1 MKSSIKGRIIIPL
14 FVITACVAAIG
25 TAGIYHHFSSSLLS
39 QLRLRTEAF
48 ADSVRRAIEIAG
60 NDGHRNRI
68 LHAYAESEG
77 VIGIILAAGQPAKI
91 IASTRNKH
99 IGHFVDVLGDPLI
112 FRHQNEVISN
122 KAEVLEFDDEQA
134 RFVVTVPVLIRPAM
148 GEIRPVFSAVT
159 VDVDGGNMLS
169 EVRRS
174 TLIWASVFVFLL
186 VAIALLIYV
195 LLNRII
201 IKPLSLLRMTAIQ
214 RAKGD
219 ANARVP
225 VFSDDEIGELSR
237 EFNRMLNQ
245 IDERTREAESAS
257 ARISA
262 ILDMAADAIVT
273 INSQGIIQ
281 SFNRAATHIFGY
293 EEGEILGK
301 SVALLV
307 PPARRYRYARRAQ
320 RYMTGDEGQTS
331 ALSGEEL
338 AVRKSGEVFPV
349 DVAVSEV
356 NSGEARLFAGI
367 VRDITD
373 KKLADQA
380 LKESNERFDM
390 AVRGSADGL
399 WDWNLNTH
407 AVYLSP
413 RFKSLLGYCDDEME
427 NRLEEWRVRLHPEDV
442 GAVDRT
448 MAHHFRERTPYDV
461 NCRMLL
467 KSGEYRWFRI
477 KGQAVWNEQGEP
489 VRMAGS
495 LSDITELKL
504 AQEKAE
510 EATRQKSE
518 FLANMSH
525 EIRTPMNGIIGTTGL
540 LLDTDL
546 SPKQRSYV
554 ETAQLSADALL
565 ALINDILD
573 FSKIEAGKLM
583 LEEVPFDLQLLVEEI
598 AEMMALK
605 CREKGVEMLLRY
617 APGTPR
623 HVVGDPGRVRQVL
636 LNLLSNAVKFTAEGY
651 IVLIV
656 SLDTADPS
664 AGNEIP
670 LRISVQDTGIGIPKD
685 KQSLIFKKFDQADG
699 STTRKY
705 GGTGLGLAI
714 CKQLSHMMHG
724 DVGLESGGGN
734 GSTFWFTMTLQPGD
748 NVAQPALSI
757 DNHAQLAGLKVLI
770 VDHTEPARLILEEQL
785 AGLRV
790 KANSVSSGNEA
801 LELLAEAR
809 ERAEPYDMV
818 ISDFNTPGMDAEA
831 LAAAIKQAPG
841 LEGTTLVLV
850 TSTPRKGD
858 GHRFRKAGF
867 SGYLTKPVSP
877 SELPQV
883 LSVVWSQRLRNGEMP
898 LVTRHTIKAIRRG
911 SREKVCLADA
921 RVLLTEDN
929 SVNQM
934 IAMELLEAC
943 GCTVTP
949 AGNGLEALASVT
961 QESYDI
967 IFMDC
972 QMPEMDGFE
981 ATARLREY
989 EQQHNLVRTPII
1001 AFTANAMQGDREK
1014 CIDAGMDDYIA
1025 KPVKQ
1030 EALEEILAKWLKHK
1044 RSKAVASGDEEQAPG
1059 GGAPGGEAGLCDED
1073 TGAEA
1078 PLLDFAE
1085 LNKLEKLFGDRFT
1098 ALIQQHIDVSRKNI
1112 EAARQ
1117 AIQAND
1123 AETLERTMHSL
1134 KSSCGQFGA
1143 MRVSALAADM
1153 ERLGKK
1159 GDIRHAARRWSEIHD
1174 TYERAVQL
1182 LKRKFDP
1189 DGDDEAVA

>member
-14 FVITACVAAIG
+14 FVMTACVAAIG

-39 QLRLRTEAF
+39 QLQLRTEAF

-60 NDGHRNRI
+60 NDSNRNRI
-68 LHAYAESEG
+68 LHAYAESES
-77 VIGIILAAGQPAKI
+77 VTGIILAAGQPAKI

-112 FRHQNEVISN
+112 FRHQNEVIAN
-122 KAEVLEFDDEQA
+122 KAEVLQFDDKQA
-134 RFVVTVPVLIRPAM
+134 RFVVTVPVLIRPAV
-148 GEIRPVFSAVT
+148 GEIKPVFSAVT
-159 VDVDGGNMLS
+159 VNVDGGNTLS

-186 VAIALLIYV
+186 VVIALLTYI

-201 IKPLSLLRMTAIQ
+201 IKPLSLLRTTAIQ

-219 ANARVP
+219 ASARVP
-225 VFSDDEIGELSR
+225 VLSDDEIGELSR
-237 EFNRMLNQ
+237 ELNRMLNQ
-245 IDERTREAESAS
+245 IDERTREAEIAS

-262 ILDMAADAIVT
+262 IVDMAADAIVT
-273 INSQGIIQ
+273 INPQGIIQ
-281 SFNRAATHIFGY
+281 SFNRAATNIFGY
-293 EEGEILGK
+293 EEHEILGK
-301 SVALLV
+301 SVALLI
-307 PPARRYRYARRAQ
+307 PPACRDRYERYAQ
-320 RYMTGDEGQTS
+320 RYMIGGDGQIS
-331 ALSGEEL
+331 ASSGEEL
-338 AVRKSGEVFPV
+338 AVRKSGEVFSV
-349 DVAVSEV
+349 DLAVSEV
-356 NSGEARLFAGI
+356 NTGEGRLFTGI

-399 WDWNLNTH
+399 WDWNLNTN

-413 RFKSLLGYCDDEME
+413 RFKSLLGNCDDEME
-427 NRLEEWRVRLHPEDV
+427 NRLEEWRARLHPDDID
-442 GAVDRT
+442 AVDQAMARHLRMRT
-448 MAHHFRERTPYDV
+448 SYDV
-461 NCRMLL
+461 SCRMLL
-467 KSGEYRWFRI
+467 KSGEYRWFRV
-477 KGQAVWNEQGEP
+477 KGQAVWNKHGEP

-573 FSKIEAGKLM
+573 FSKIEAGKLV
-583 LEEVPFDLQLLVEEI
+583 LEEVPFDLQLHVEEI

-605 CREKGVEMLLRY
+605 CREKGIEMLLRY
-617 APGTPR
+617 VPDTPC
-623 HVVGDPGRVRQVL
+623 HVAGDPGRVRQVL
-636 LNLLSNAVKFTAEGY
+636 LNLLSNAIKFTDEGY
-651 IVLIV
+651 IVLTV
-656 SLDTADPS
+656 SLDIAAQL

-670 LRISVQDTGIGIPKD
+670 LRVSVQDTGIGIPKD
-685 KQSLIFKKFDQADG
+685 KQSLIFRKFDQADG

-724 DVGLESGGGN
+724 DVGVESEVGK
-734 GSTFWFTMTLQPGD
+734 GSTFWFTMKLQPGD
-748 NVAQPALSI
+748 EVAQPALSI
-757 DNHAQLAGLKVLI
+757 DNHAQLAGLKALI
-770 VDHTEPARLILEEQL
+770 VDHTEPARLIFEEQL
-785 AGLRV
+785 ARLGVR
-790 KANSVSSGNEA
+790 ANSVSSGNEA

-809 ERAEPYDMV
+809 ELAEPYDMV
-818 ISDFNTPGMDAEA
+818 ISDFNTPGMDGEA

-850 TSTPRKGD
+850 TSMPRKGD
-858 GHRFRKAGF
+858 SHRFRKAGF
-867 SGYLTKPVSP
+867 SGYLTKPVRP
-877 SELPQV
+877 SELRQV
-883 LSVVWSQRLRNGEMP
+883 LSVVWSQRLGNGDMP
-898 LVTRHTIKAIRRG
+898 LVTRHTINEIRRG
-911 SREKVCLADA
+911 AREKVCLTDA

-934 IAMELLEAC
+934 IAMALLEAC

-949 AGNGLEALASVT
+949 AGNGREALALVT

-967 IFMDC
+967 ILMDC

-989 EQQHNLVRTPII
+989 EQQHNMARTPII
-1001 AFTANAMQGDREK
+1001 AFTANAMYGDREK

-1030 EALEEILAKWLKHK
+1030 EVLEEVLAKWLKHK
-1044 RSKAVASGDEEQAPG
+1044 LSKVVAFGDEQVPG
-1059 GGAPGGEAGLCDED
+1059 ESVPAGEADLCEED

-1078 PLLDFAE
+1078 LLLDFTE
-1085 LNKLEKLFGDRFT
+1085 LNKLEKLFGDRFF
-1098 ALIQQHIDVSRKNI
+1098 ALIRQHIDASRKNI

-1117 AIQAND
+1117 AIQASD
-1123 AETLERTMHSL
+1123 AETLERSMHSL
-1134 KSSCGQFGA
+1134 KSSCGQFGST
-1143 MRVSALAADM
+1143 RVSALAADM
-1153 ERLGKK
+1153 ERLGKN
-1159 GDIRHAARRWSEIHD
+1159 GDTRHAARLWPEIRD
-1174 TYERAVQL
+1174 THERVVQL

-1189 DGDDEAVA
+1189 EGDDEAVA